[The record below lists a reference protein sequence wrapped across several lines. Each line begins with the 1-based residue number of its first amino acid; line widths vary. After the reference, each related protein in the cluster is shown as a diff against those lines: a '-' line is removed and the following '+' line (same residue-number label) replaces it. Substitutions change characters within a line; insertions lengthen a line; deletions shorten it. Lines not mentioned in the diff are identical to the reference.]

1 MIRRIMSVMLAVFM
15 LGSLAACGDAPAVT
29 EVTTDAPTEPVTT
42 EPVTEAPPPPE
53 VVIYVD
59 GTNGK
64 DENDGLTEES
74 AVATYEA
81 AFKLLADDRNK
92 IVIVNTVLADLN
104 TELPEYDG
112 TVVFTSVHGGVDYAE
127 KNSAVFRIGYV
138 FAFNCDVVFENVRIR
153 STGSVSNL
161 CFNFHNFTVGE
172 NVEVVNSASKKVNL
186 VVGYNVED
194 ISLKENVRYTAKL
207 FTHDGDVTATVN
219 SGTWNAFIGGNYR
232 EGYFSPVGTYK
243 GNMVINIGGTAEF
256 NAKSMPDDIE
266 GLGISATGH
275 NYSKGSVTLNI
286 TGGTVNCPVYGTG
299 KIGRYYNFTGDTDRK
314 GTDGTQFGKDVRFE
328 ADVTVNI
335 SGGNFKGEGAS
346 VINALQVPGDTS
358 AYGSYT
364 LNITGGDF
372 SESVTYSA
380 FGMIGKT
387 AATVPDVS
395 KAACFD
401 TVNASATNYERPIR
415 IACCGDSITF
425 GTCAKDTVVKGY
437 NYAKEN
443 FFYPSQMQDMYGTD
457 AVVGNFGYPGSYV
470 GTNYNRYLNSCV
482 YNALIQFDPDVIVL
496 ALGTNNASLMPS
508 GKNDFIAYYRVMLK
522 DMHKRFPEATIIM
535 TTALYRWD
543 KTERT
548 QQVDNYIIP
557 VQKQMAEEFKD
568 FVVLYDANKEYRP
581 YGTTQYYQDKL
592 HPNNAGYVKLAEVMK
607 KAVDQLIKEGK

>member
-1 MIRRIMSVMLAVFM
+1 MLRKVLALMLAM
-15 LGSLAACGDAPAVT
+15 LTLVSLAACGGTPAGDGTT
-29 EVTTDAPTEPVTT
+29 EPATDPVTT

-53 VVIYVD
+53 VVIYLD

-64 DENDGLTEES
+64 DENDGLTEAT

-81 AFKLLADDRNK
+81 AFKLLSEERNK
-92 IVIVNTVLADLN
+92 IVIVNTVSVSLED
-104 TELPEYDG
+104 ELPEYGG
-112 TVVFTSVHGGVDYAE
+112 TVVLTSVHDGVNYIE
-127 KNSAVFRIGYV
+127 KNGAAFRIGYV
-138 FAFNCDVVFENVRIR
+138 LSFNCDAVLENLNVR
-153 STGSVSNL
+153 STGSRSNL
-161 CFNFHNFTVGE
+161 CFNFHNVTVGD
-172 NVEVVNSASKKVNL
+172 NVEVVNTSSKNVNFVL
-186 VVGYNVED
+186 GYNVSD
-194 ISLKENVRYTAKL
+194 ISLKEDPRYKANL
-207 FTHDGDVTATVN
+207 FTHKGDVTVTIN
-219 SGTWNAFIGGNYR
+219 SGKWNAFIGGNYR
-232 EGYFSPVGTYK
+232 EGYFSPVGTYN
-243 GNMVINIGGTAEF
+243 GNMVINIGGTAQF
-256 NAKSMPDDIE
+256 NSKAKANDIE

-275 NYSKGSVTLNI
+275 NYSKGTVTINI
-286 TGGTVNCPVYGTG
+286 AGGFINCPVYGIG

-328 ADVTVNI
+328 ADVTINV

-364 LNITGGDF
+364 LNITGGEFGDN
-372 SESVTYSA
+372 VTYSA

-387 AATVPDVS
+387 AATVIDAS

-401 TVNASATNYERPIR
+401 TVNTAATNYERPLR

-425 GTCAKDTVVKGY
+425 GTCAKDTAEGGY
-437 NYAKEN
+437 IYAKEN
-443 FFYPSQMQDMYGTD
+443 YFYPTQMQKLYGTD

-470 GTNYNRYLNSCV
+470 GPNYNRYLNSCV

-508 GKNDFIAYYRVMLK
+508 GKSDFISYYRTMLN
-522 DMHKRFPEATIIM
+522 DMHKRFPDATIIM

-543 KTERT
+543 KAERT

-581 YGTTQYYQDKL
+581 YGTTTYYQDKL

-607 KAVDQLIKEGK
+607 KAVDQLIAEGK